1 MQNCC
6 KVLVLVA
13 NEKCGMFCV
22 NGDGITQHLR
32 SIDRVVPVNDADPSP
47 EARHIFACELMMAL
61 GRNAGLQHYD
71 GVIIYAEELMMA
83 ELRRVQTRLISQL
96 LIAQIVGRP
105 TPTSHFPGRPAN
117 AEMAYR
123 AVM

>member
-1 MQNCC
+1 MQNSS

-13 NEKCGMFCV
+13 NEKCGTLCANNEGV
-22 NGDGITQHLR
+22 TRHLR
-32 SIDRVVPVNDADPSP
+32 SIDRIVPVNDADPSP
-47 EARHIFACELMMAL
+47 HARHIFACELMMAL
-61 GRNAGLQHYD
+61 GRDASLQDYD
-71 GVIIYAEELMMA
+71 GVIIYAEEPMME
-83 ELRRVQTRLISQL
+83 ELRRVRTSLISRL

-117 AEMAYR
+117 VEMAYR